1 MEERTHFLRNTKVD
15 SHFDE
20 VYHKDNYDIVYEILD
35 SIDQSFVVDTAD
47 FEVATEY
54 LDRGFFVNE
63 HRIQKM
69 MVKSG
74 VRSTLIVTI
83 EW

>member
-1 MEERTHFLRNTKVD
+1 MDNY
-15 SHFDE
+15 FDE
-20 VYHKDNYDIVYEILD
+20 ASHEDSYDTVYEILD
-35 SIDQSFVVDTAD
+35 SIDHGFVADTENFD
-47 FEVATEY
+47 EATEY

-69 MVKSG
+69 MVKGG
-74 VRSTLIVTI
+74 VRSTLIVTV